1 MKLSEQL
8 LQQNQQLGQHGISQE
23 RQRPSQQLELN
34 DQFGGGANASGRPSV
49 ILIDHPEGED
59 QMMGD
64 ANGAAGLVPQNW
76 PFNRTASQQQQ
87 DGSSFVDGN
96 AESEGAASKSKFDI

>member
-1 MKLSEQL
+1 M
-8 LQQNQQLGQHGISQE
+8 
-23 RQRPSQQLELN
+23 
-34 DQFGGGANASGRPSV
+34 
-49 ILIDHPEGED
+49 DHPDGED

-87 DGSSFVDGN
+87 DGSSFVDAN
-96 AESEGAASKSKFDI
+96 AESEGAVSKSKFDI